1 MIETNKVCP
10 LDESTLKSVP
20 TPENQVIWKM
30 IQNSANDNLMPTL
43 TWFTWVVGWTIVVGG
58 VLAYVIF

>member
-1 MIETNKVCP
+1 MIETNKARP
-10 LDESTLKSVP
+10 AESREPGIKIAPGS
-20 TPENQVIWKM
+20 QVVWQM

-43 TWFTWVVGWTIVVGG
+43 TWFSWVNFWTIFVGG